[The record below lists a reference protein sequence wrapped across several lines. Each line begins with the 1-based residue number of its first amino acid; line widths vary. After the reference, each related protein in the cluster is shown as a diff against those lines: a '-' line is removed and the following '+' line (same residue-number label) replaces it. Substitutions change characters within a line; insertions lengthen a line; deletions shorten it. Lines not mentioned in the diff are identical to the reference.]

1 MLENIN
7 KKKIIL
13 ALVLCTILIVGGIWY
28 LAQSNLGEEDF
39 SFEEDFENSNKNI
52 SNIDIK
58 TNEITE
64 EKVKI
69 MVHISGQVISPGV
82 ILLDEGSR
90 LIDAINAAG
99 GTTKDANLSKVNL
112 AYILSDA
119 QKIYIPSV
127 NDKED
132 KEYISKENGEGIVT
146 NGSNKESSS
155 KNKSENLM
163 ININTA
169 NEDELQKLPGIGSS
183 IASKIVAYR
192 KENGKFNSIEDIKN
206 VRGIGDSKFNNIKNN
221 IYVK

>member
-13 ALVLCTILIVGGIWY
+13 ALVLCIILIVGGIWY
-28 LAQSNLGEEDF
+28 LAQSNLGEENF
-39 SFEEDFENSNKNI
+39 SFEDDFENSNKNI
-52 SNIDIK
+52 SNIDVK

-69 MVHISGQVISPGV
+69 MVDISGQVISPGV

-127 NDKED
+127 KDKED
-132 KEYISKENGEGIVT
+132 KEYISKENGDGIVISEST
-146 NGSNKESSS
+146 KESSS
-155 KNKSENLM
+155 KNKSESLM

-169 NEDELQKLPGIGSS
+169 NEEELQKLPGIGSS

-192 KENGKFNSIEDIKN
+192 KENGKFKSIEDIKN

>member
-13 ALVLCTILIVGGIWY
+13 ALVLCIILIVGGIWY
-28 LAQSNLGEEDF
+28 LAQSNLGEENF
-39 SFEEDFENSNKNI
+39 SFEDDFENSNKNI
-52 SNIDIK
+52 SNIDVK

-69 MVHISGQVISPGV
+69 MVDISGQVISPGV

-155 KNKSENLM
+155 KNKSEKLM

-169 NEDELQKLPGIGSS
+169 NEEELQKLPGIGSS